1 VTLIT
6 SQRVAATLDLPLRQ
20 HNALLVAAGF
30 APIWRE
36 TEFGAPEL
44 KEVRRALD
52 YILSQQ
58 EPFPAAAVDRRWSL
72 LQANEGAVRLVEFL
86 VGPLAPGAKINLAD
100 ALVAPDVLRP
110 YLTNWPDGGQP
121 DRRGP
126 ARQPAR
132 RRADHAESD
141 RRAPR
146 RLCRHLGWRRRRSGK
161 PSLVFNEKPWVETGR
176 LPTGSAVA

>member
-6 SQRVAATLDLPLRQ
+6 SQRVAATLDVPLRQ

-58 EPFPAAAVDRRWSL
+58 EPFPAAAVDRRWNL

-86 VGPLAPGAKINLAD
+86 VGPLAPAPRSISPTRWSRPMCCGRISPTGPMAVNPIAAALLASPLVGEPITPNLIVGLLAVFAGILAGD
-100 ALVAPDVLRP
+100 
-110 YLTNWPDGGQP
+110 DGE
-121 DRRGP
+121 
-126 ARQPAR
+126 
-132 RRADHAESD
+132 AES
-141 RRAPR
+141 
-146 RLCRHLGWRRRRSGK
+146 
-161 PSLVFNEKPWVETGR
+161 LV
-176 LPTGSAVA
+176 